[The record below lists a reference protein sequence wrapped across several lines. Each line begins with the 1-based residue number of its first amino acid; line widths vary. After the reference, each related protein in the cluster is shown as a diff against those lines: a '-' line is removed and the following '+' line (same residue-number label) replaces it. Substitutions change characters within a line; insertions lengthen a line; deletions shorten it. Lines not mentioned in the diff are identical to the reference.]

1 MKPCGLESRSKCN
14 DKQPEQLE
22 SERVILVTG
31 SADGVSIE
39 SECACRRDRR
49 GIELPPVRWIEP
61 GNSKEIPGFE
71 SLDGN
76 RATRGVNLDGHLP
89 LVNQEEV
96 DGRFA
101 LPEHDLAFGVAHLI
115 DKIGEEPQM
124 LVTET
129 FEERLS
135 LELID
140 QTGHPVVLDSFGT
153 RRIPARWVIKNG
165 CILLSTYDHS
175 ARTTRGDKQYS
186 TQTLGPSRHRMEKAH
201 TICEVNAI
209 KDTLDHEPDWPIDGR
224 PVVFLGDASSALE
237 RRLIEEWAERRA
249 GGAAYDLIWLPPSRR
264 ARRSRYADP
273 ILERRLRV
281 GDDALFVPL
290 RVAWLP
296 PERQGKRSV
305 TLVDLL
311 KFGDPRDP
319 DPIRQ
324 YLTLSRSP
332 DKCRIVV
339 GLSASTEELLA
350 AHKQSVEIRTP
361 GEFVVHR
368 AWLAL
373 ERAERKL
380 RGNRYKVPKF
390 VAEDLTGSQEF
401 LDTMAKVAENEGRSI
416 ESARRRA
423 RRYIAEIAASHSP
436 LVIDLIANAIHWLYR
451 QGYGAIHYNEQEIRP
466 LYELGQDHPLVFL
479 PSHKSQ
485 LDRLV
490 LQYLLWENDLPP
502 NHTAGG
508 INLNFFPVGQL
519 IRRTGVFFIRRS
531 FKDNDLY
538 KHVLTSYI
546 DYLVEKRFPLEW
558 YLEGGRSRSG
568 KLLPPRFGMLA
579 YVVDA
584 HARGKSDD
592 VYLIPTSIA
601 YDQIFDVGS
610 YAAEQRGTDKQSE
623 SFGWLIDSIRTL
635 RRRYGDIYIRFGEPI
650 SMKAECVPDASPDT
664 RSLNVQKLA
673 FKVLRGVNK
682 VTPITPTSVVTIALL
697 ANEERAMTVE
707 EIREELRGLVGY
719 ILRRRLPTTERVRF
733 GGTAQVKEV
742 LDRLRE
748 HNIVTRFNEGPVPV
762 YRIQDEQYLAAAYY
776 RNTIVHYFIIG
787 AIAELAL
794 LHAAES
800 DQADVTDAFWQ
811 EAMRLRDLLKFEF
824 FFSDKESF
832 VAEVR
837 AEVSRF
843 RENWESSL
851 REGPG
856 GARDLLGRL
865 RPLRAHWAL
874 GPFLEAYLVVG
885 DALESRPHDEPFEA
899 KEFLAAC
906 LGLGEQYRLQQRIT
920 KAEAV
925 SQVLFK
931 SALGLAGNRRLLD
944 NREGIAAERSMF
956 AAEIRDV
963 VRRIDVIE
971 TLAAGQRVGL
981 H

>member
-1 MKPCGLESRSKCN
+1 
-14 DKQPEQLE
+14 
-22 SERVILVTG
+22 
-31 SADGVSIE
+31 
-39 SECACRRDRR
+39 
-49 GIELPPVRWIEP
+49 
-61 GNSKEIPGFE
+61 
-71 SLDGN
+71 
-76 RATRGVNLDGHLP
+76 
-89 LVNQEEV
+89 
-96 DGRFA
+96 
-101 LPEHDLAFGVAHLI
+101 
-115 DKIGEEPQM
+115 M

-129 FEERLS
+129 VEERLS
-135 LELID
+135 LEFVY
-140 QTGHPVVLDSFGT
+140 QAGHSAVLESFGT
-153 RRIPARWVIKNG
+153 LRTPALVVIKNG
-165 CILLSTYDHS
+165 CILQSNYDYRL
-175 ARTTRGDKQYS
+175 RTTRGDKQYS
-186 TQTLGPSRHRMEKAH
+186 PQTLGPLLHPQEIRH

-209 KDTLDHEPDWPIDGR
+209 RDTLDREPDWPVAGR
-224 PVVFLGDASSALE
+224 PTVFLGDASSVLE

-249 GGAAYDLIWLPPSRR
+249 RGAAYDLIWLPPSRR
-264 ARRSRYADP
+264 ARPSRYADP

-281 GDDALFVPL
+281 GDNAVFVPL

-324 YLTLSRSP
+324 YLTLSRNP

-339 GLSASTEELLA
+339 GLSASSEELLE

-401 LDTMAKVAENEGRSI
+401 LDTLAKVAENEGRSF

-451 QGYGAIHYNEQEIRP
+451 QGYGAIHYNDQEIRR
-466 LYELGQDHPLVFL
+466 LYELGQEHPLVFL

-568 KLLPPRFGMLA
+568 KLLPPRFGMLT

-584 HARGKSDD
+584 HARGKADD
-592 VYLIPTSIA
+592 VFLIPTSIA

-635 RRRYGDIYIRFGEPI
+635 RRRYGDIYIRFGRPI
-650 SMKAECVPDASPDT
+650 SMKAELLSDASPDT

-682 VTPITPTSVVTIALL
+682 VTPITPTSVVAIALL

-748 HNIVTRFNEGPVPV
+748 HNIVTRFDEGPEPV

-776 RNTIVHYFIIG
+776 RNTIVHYFVIG

-800 DQADVTDAFWQ
+800 GRADETEAFWQ

-832 VAEVR
+832 VAEMR
-837 AEVSRF
+837 TELSRF

-851 REGPG
+851 REGAG
-856 GARDLLGRL
+856 GARGLLGRL

-885 DALESRPHDEPFEA
+885 DALESRPHGEPIEA

-906 LGLGEQYRLQQRIT
+906 LGLGEQYRLQQKIT

-931 SALGLAGNRRLLD
+931 SALGLASNRHLLD
-944 NREGIAAERSMF
+944 DRDGIAAERSIF

-963 VRRIDVIE
+963 VRRVDVIG
-971 TLAAGQRVGL
+971 TLAAGRKVGL